1 MKTKYPFQI
10 ESIIHK
16 SAKAYKTFGMDARL
30 FSPQE
35 ETEGREPSAPLEM
48 HEGYSVFRGTLI
60 HKEGTEKK
68 YVSFNIPAEEV
79 PYIHKKTEM
88 AISIAMN
95 EKIATSTCPGS
106 NSGKAG
112 FAPKTVLETG
122 TESTPAYTVKISSGV
137 LKGKTPA
144 QVLLES
150 DANLSS
156 LEKQSGWLK
165 ENLAKYPRNQIQ
177 IDAIEDAISLHKAGK
192 LIKSDAVPASSVA
205 IEIYSCP
212 PKNVKPLDEKGRF
225 TVYDVS
231 IIYDSSRGLPI
242 TITVNNCFAPVNTEK
257 GNEIE
262 MSKAV
267 DKKTVSMALSENEWF
282 TMIDK
287 MKAQKIMFESLSYPE
302 QLKLAAK
309 ISKENYDASAT

>member
-48 HEGYSVFRGTLI
+48 HEGYSVFKGTLI
-60 HKEGTEKK
+60 HKEGTTKK

-88 AISIAMN
+88 AMSIAME
-95 EKIATSTCPGS
+95 EKLT
-106 NSGKAG
+106 
-112 FAPKTVLETG
+112 PKTFSEKVA
-122 TESTPAYTVKISSGV
+122 ESTPAYTVKISSGA

-150 DANLSS
+150 DTNLSA
-156 LEKQSGWLK
+156 LEKQSSWLK
-165 ENLAKYPRNQIQ
+165 ENLTKYPRNQAQ

-192 LIKSDAVPASSVA
+192 LIKSDAAPASSVA

-212 PKNVKPLDEKGRF
+212 PKNVKPLDKEGRF

-231 IIYDSSRGLPI
+231 ITYDSSRGLPV
-242 TITVNNCFAPVNTEK
+242 TVTVNNCFAPVNTEK

-267 DKKTVSMALSENEWF
+267 DKKTVSMALSESEWF

-287 MKAQKIMFESLSYPE
+287 MKAQKIMFESLTYPE